1 MARLVEIAVV
11 YGAGLVQGL
20 ALVSFPAAATI
31 LTASDGYGLS
41 SNQYG
46 SVFLPL
52 FVGAVFASLMAP
64 ALARQRGLKTVLLA
78 GFASNALSMGLFALS
93 STLAGMAIAY
103 ALILTAT
110 GLLGLGF
117 GSVLTA
123 INAYAASFFPRR
135 SETAITTLHTLLGT
149 GTALAPLIVS
159 LLAEG
164 GGWWLLPLAIAI
176 AAAIL
181 FAVSLTQSLTLA
193 ASGDKGHP
201 LGFLSVA
208 SALPGR
214 FWLWIAFAL
223 LYGICETLFGNWGTV
238 YLHQQRGLPDATA
251 NLALAVFWAAVTI
264 GRLLVA
270 VISTAIPPL
279 VIFRALPVLIA
290 AALAAVAW
298 SSGAMLGVA
307 AFGLAGFACS
317 ACLPLSIGTASSETP
332 RFVETASGWMVAS
345 YMMGFGIGAYAVGPV
360 RQLADL
366 QLSGVYQA
374 AIVIAIVLI
383 LLANSLVRGAGVPQR
398 QKA

>member
-1 MARLVEIAVV
+1 M
-11 YGAGLVQGL
+11 
-20 ALVSFPAAATI
+20 
-31 LTASDGYGLS
+31 
-41 SNQYG
+41 
-46 SVFLPL
+46 
-52 FVGAVFASLMAP
+52 
-64 ALARQRGLKTVLLA
+64 
-78 GFASNALSMGLFALS
+78 
-93 STLAGMAIAY
+93 
-103 ALILTAT
+103 ILTAT

-345 YMMGFGIGAYAVGPV
+345 YMMGFGIGAYAVGLI

>member
-1 MARLVEIAVV
+1 MARVVEIAVV
-11 YGAGLVQGL
+11 YSAGLAQGL

-46 SVFLPL
+46 SIFLPL
-52 FVGAVFASLMAP
+52 FVGAVFASLLAP

-78 GFASNALSMGLFALS
+78 GFVCNALSMGIFALS

-103 ALILTAT
+103 GMILTAT

-123 INAYAASFFPRR
+123 INAYAASFFPHR
-135 SETAITTLHTLLGT
+135 SETAITALHTLLGT

-176 AAAIL
+176 AAVIL
-181 FAVSLTQSLTLA
+181 VAVSLTQPLTLP
-193 ASGDKGHP
+193 ASGNTGRP

-208 SALPGR
+208 MALPGR
-214 FWLWIAFAL
+214 FWFWIAFAL

-270 VISTAIPPL
+270 VVSTAIPPL

-298 SSGAMLGVA
+298 STGATLGVA

-345 YMMGFGIGAYAVGPV
+345 YMMGFGIGAYAVGPI
-360 RQLADL
+360 RQLANL
-366 QLSGVYQA
+366 QLSDVYQA
-374 AIVIAIVLI
+374 AIAIAIVLI
-383 LLANSLVRGAGVPQR
+383 LLANILVRGAGVPQR
-398 QKA
+398 EKA